1 MRVEILCTGDE
12 ILTGKTINT
21 NYSHMARRLGE
32 ASLTVHWGT
41 TVGDDRTALLQ
52 AFRQAAERADA
63 VIVNGGLGPTV
74 DDLSQEVAAEA
85 CGVPLVLSDYWM
97 TRMTESYAR
106 RGRVMPPNNRKQAM
120 LPENA
125 EFIDNPIGTAC
136 GFAVT
141 IGRARFFFTPG
152 VPREM
157 RRMLD
162 EQVIPRLLK
171 LGGITGVTKLK
182 RFHSFG
188 IGESRADNMLG
199 DMAAFQNG
207 AIKLGFQ
214 AHYPQLETKLAV
226 RGDSEAAV
234 AATLAPVEAEVR
246 RRLGNFVIAEDDQT
260 LEGVVLAALSDRG
273 HTLAT
278 AEMVSGGHLASRLAP
293 LPGAE
298 HVFRRGIVTRDPGEL
313 GVNGVTVEAA
323 EAVSHRLREE
333 GRTSHALALLI
344 DLDEGSDRP
353 DLGGTICIGIADD
366 RGAVSRP
373 RPPDRRP
380 RLGARRRRRD
390 GTGLPAPPPARPARR
405 RAHRLRAALRRHWF
419 RCRQTPS
426 WLRQAGENIVCI
438 RARPRGVKR
447 TC

>member
-12 ILTGKTINT
+12 ILTGKTVNT
-21 NYSHMARRLGE
+21 NYSWMARRLGE
-32 ASLTVHWGT
+32 VGLTLHWGT
-41 TVGDDRTALLQ
+41 TVGDDRAALLQ
-52 AFRQAAERADA
+52 AFRQAGERADA

-74 DDLSQEVAAEA
+74 DDLSQEIAAEA
-85 CGVPLVLSDYWM
+85 CGVPLVLNDHWM
-97 TRMTESYAR
+97 TRMTERYAR
-106 RGRVMPPNNRKQAM
+106 SGRVMPPNNRKQAL
-120 LPENA
+120 LPEGA

-171 LGGITGVTKLK
+171 IGGITGVTRLK

-188 IGESRADNMLG
+188 IGESRADGLVS
-199 DMAAFQNG
+199 DIPAFRDG

-226 RGDSEAAV
+226 RGASEADV

-260 LEGVVLAALSDRG
+260 LEGVVLQALAAGG

-278 AEMVSGGHLASRLAP
+278 AEMLSGGHLAARLAP
-293 LPGAE
+293 QPGADKL
-298 HVFRRGIVTRDPGEL
+298 FRKGIVTRDPGEL
-313 GVNGVTVEAA
+313 GINGVTPEAA
-323 EAVSHRLREE
+323 VAVSRRLREDS
-333 GRTSHALALLI
+333 RASHALALLVE
-344 DLDEGSDRP
+344 LDEDVDRP
-353 DLGGTICIGIADD
+353 DLGGTICIGIADAA
-366 RGAVSRP
+366 GAV
-373 RPPDRRP
+373 
-380 RLGARRRRRD
+380 
-390 GTGLPAPPPARPARR
+390 ARPARLIGTR
-405 RAHRLRAALRRHWF
+405 DWVRAGAVEMGLDCLRRHLQGLPVDERIDF
-419 RCRQTPS
+419 ERR
-426 WLRQAGENIVCI
+426 
-438 RARPRGVKR
+438 
-447 TC
+447 